1 MEKTYALKSKLPLF
15 KPETVESYKTMLV
28 STACG
33 TEYQLR
39 VMRACSLVRLRLSL
53 SIVASLETNDR
64 EIAFVITP
72 ML

>member
-39 VMRACSLVRLRLSL
+39 VTCMQSGAAATKFIDCGLS
-53 SIVASLETNDR
+53 
-64 EIAFVITP
+64 
-72 ML
+72 